1 MPDQVSFHTMRVPI
15 PDLEALGLQYLRR
28 RAAVPSFT
36 ESTDPIH
43 ILNPTEQAALRRIE
57 RSMVLRAA
65 IAGALSGAVSAAA
78 ELIAIGPG
86 PATTIGWLWVA
97 GATLAATAME
107 IAYLYWDALRSVHDL
122 AAAAGVRLFPPGVS
136 ISAMTATALA
146 RAALELPNRPDPRIP
161 VNPYREASKAML
173 VTAAILYKLKI
184 GLTNFLL
191 KALIRRLGGRTL
203 LRSWAPFVAVP
214 VTALWNAWVARV
226 VIHEARIRAMGPSA
240 TCERL
245 DSLLQARSPLSPA
258 GATCRSARC
267 GLRGRGKTR
276 STPESRCA
284 YRDAARAFGRARGA
298 DRRSTGIPRHAAST
312 RTGGA
317 RRRDGASGVC
327 TRSGR
332 PPVPSGTAAVA
343 AGPHRLRSEPGCT
356 APTLSAACLSRR
368 SDTLLIWKAR
378 GGEDYREVEP

>member
-1 MPDQVSFHTMRVPI
+1 MPDQVSFHTMRAPI

-36 ESTDPIH
+36 EPTDPIH

-57 RSMVLRAA
+57 RGMVLRAA
-65 IAGALSGAVSAAA
+65 IAGALSGTVSAAA
-78 ELIAIGPG
+78 ELIAIGSG

-173 VTAAILYKLKI
+173 VAAAILYKLKI

-240 TCERL
+240 TRERL
-245 DSLLQARSPLSPA
+245 DFLLQARSPLSPA
-258 GATCRSARC
+258 ARLAALRAAGCAVVGKRDLHPNLAVLIEMLRERLGAPVEPIDDRPAFLATLPALGQEERDVVMELLAFALVLDGHLSHRERRLWQQARSAC
-267 GLRGRGKTR
+267 GLGPDVQRLRHLR
-276 STPESRCA
+276 
-284 YRDAARAFGRARGA
+284 RAFLAGR
-298 DRRSTGIPRHAAST
+298 
-312 RTGGA
+312 
-317 RRRDGASGVC
+317 
-327 TRSGR
+327 
-332 PPVPSGTAAVA
+332 
-343 AGPHRLRSEPGCT
+343 
-356 APTLSAACLSRR
+356 TLC
-368 SDTLLIWKAR
+368 
-378 GGEDYREVEP
+378 

>member
-1 MPDQVSFHTMRVPI
+1 MPDQVSFHTMRAPI

-36 ESTDPIH
+36 EPTDPIH

-57 RSMVLRAA
+57 RGMVLRAA
-65 IAGALSGAVSAAA
+65 IAGALSGTVSAAA
-78 ELIAIGPG
+78 ELIAIGSG

-173 VTAAILYKLKI
+173 VAAAILYKLKI

-240 TCERL
+240 TRERL
-245 DSLLQARSPLSPA
+245 DFLLQARSPLSPA
-258 GATCRSARC
+258 
-267 GLRGRGKTR
+267 
-276 STPESRCA
+276 
-284 YRDAARAFGRARGA
+284 
-298 DRRSTGIPRHAAST
+298 
-312 RTGGA
+312 
-317 RRRDGASGVC
+317 
-327 TRSGR
+327 
-332 PPVPSGTAAVA
+332 
-343 AGPHRLRSEPGCT
+343 
-356 APTLSAACLSRR
+356 
-368 SDTLLIWKAR
+368 
-378 GGEDYREVEP
+378 